1 MNMRFQVDDITPFDN
16 ENGKSTIAKVSVYRS
31 EESAFAD
38 LVVHAQIPLNWESSL
53 SEVKQQLIDEA
64 KSVLRQIVENL

>member
-1 MNMRFQVDDITPFDN
+1 MRFQVDDITPFEN

-31 EESAFAD
+31 EESALAD
-38 LVVHAQIPLNWESSL
+38 VVMHVQIPLNWESSL

-64 KSVLRQIVENL
+64 KSLLRQTVDNL